1 MEETL
6 GLLLQSSLPLWQ
18 PQGLCSGRAHPKT
31 GRRNSPWT
39 CVPHTR
45 PFKICLPLQSHLLLL
60 HLLGKDS
67 GIRKVVKSMGFV
79 IGCLGANL
87 CPTSYEL
94 LSLAKSLNHSP
105 AFSSVTGG
113 GGERGGDKARQIY
126 VW

>member
-1 MEETL
+1 MEFKGKGPHWTHEGDPGTAPSKQPPTANAT
-6 GLLLQSSLPLWQ
+6 GALQWE
-18 PQGLCSGRAHPKT
+18 ANPKT

-67 GIRKVVKSMGFV
+67 GIRKMVKSLGSV

-87 CPTSYEL
+87 CPTSYEP

-105 AFSSVTGG
+105 ALSSVTWG
-113 GGERGGDKARQIY
+113 
-126 VW
+126 